1 LSNDLPLN
9 ICFGLLVALIA
20 GAPGLAISVGPMAPQ
35 LVTLGVAVLVFLSA
49 AAPAADARQ
58 VATSSK
64 WLTAA
69 AAFPALWMVFQILP
83 LPNGIGH
90 PIWASAA
97 AALNDHL
104 WGHISIDL
112 GYTLRSLFQYFALL
126 ALIGVTCVL
135 ARQRERAETLLFTLC
150 AVTSLM
156 SLELLLI
163 LYTSA
168 KNIDVSNSFIR
179 PLIGSCAIGVIL
191 NVAAIERAVERYETR
206 GRDQDQALW
215 IYGRLM
221 LLSAIGTI
229 ICLTSLIFA
238 ATFDIIIA
246 TSFGLMGF
254 LLVVIINR
262 LNLRRWFI
270 AIACIAGLVLATGA
284 AALQFEHN
292 TSAIPLLRFAS
303 PISPDSDA
311 VTVRMISDANWK
323 GSGVGTYDALQSI
336 YLDVGGRSATEPRN
350 TVVSMFIEW
359 GGVGSLIALAFTVQ
373 LIVSLFRGALSRG
386 RDSFF
391 AAGSA
396 GCVMAVLFE
405 TFCDAS
411 LTYLTMQL
419 LIAVVIG
426 LGLSQVRGKSVRS

>member
-1 LSNDLPLN
+1 M
-9 ICFGLLVALIA
+9 ALIA

-64 WLTAA
+64 WLAAA

-83 LPNGIGH
+83 LPEGIGH

-104 WGHISIDL
+104 SGHISIDL
-112 GYTLRSLFQYFALL
+112 GYTLRSLFQYLALL

-135 ARQRERAETLLFTLC
+135 ARERERAETLLFTLC

-163 LYTSA
+163 LFTSA
-168 KNIDVSNSFIR
+168 KNIDVSSSFIT

-191 NVAAIERAVERYETR
+191 NVAAIERAIERYETR
-206 GRDQDQALW
+206 GREQDQGLW
-215 IYGRLM
+215 IYGLMM
-221 LLSAIGTI
+221 LLSAIGSI

-246 TSFGLMGF
+246 TSSGLLGF

-270 AIACIAGLVLATGA
+270 VIACIAGLVVATGV
-284 AALQFEHN
+284 AALRFEHN
-292 TSAIPLLRFAS
+292 TSSIPLLRFANPSS
-303 PISPDSDA
+303 PESDT
-311 VTVRMISDANWK
+311 VTVRMMSDANWK
-323 GSGVGTYDALQSI
+323 GSGVGTYDALQAI
-336 YLDVGGRSATEPRN
+336 YLGVGGSGATEARN
-350 TVVSMFIEW
+350 TVVSMFMEW
-359 GGVGSLIALAFTVQ
+359 GGVGSLIALAFTLQ

-405 TFCDAS
+405 AFCDAS

-419 LIAVVIG
+419 LMAVVVG
-426 LGLSQVRGKSVRS
+426 LGLSQVRGKSGRASKT